1 MGESGE
7 AGNGCK
13 RALVK
18 SRAAAMAAS
27 VDEDF
32 GIKTFVVNRQ
42 PCLRCVLMWFR
53 ESKPV
58 YNSNG
63 AWRGLSTSHHGMW

>member
-13 RALVK
+13 MAFVK

-27 VDEDF
+27 VEEELASELLSE
-32 GIKTFVVNRQ
+32 TRQ
-42 PCLRCVLMWFR
+42 PCL
-53 ESKPV
+53 
-58 YNSNG
+58 
-63 AWRGLSTSHHGMW
+63 